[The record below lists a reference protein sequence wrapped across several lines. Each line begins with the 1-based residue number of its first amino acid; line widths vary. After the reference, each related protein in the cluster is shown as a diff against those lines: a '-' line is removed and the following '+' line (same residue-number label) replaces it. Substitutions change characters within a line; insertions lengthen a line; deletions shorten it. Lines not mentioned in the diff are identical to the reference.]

1 MLISEGLLFIIG
13 AISPKSGTPVTRKA
27 SVMRRRREEV
37 VEEKEKE
44 MEKEE
49 EEEKEEEVEEK
60 ENEKKEKKEEEMEVE
75 ELVES
80 TWRKRSM
87 HSIRRNGGRY
97 TSFISDNRFQVIA
110 CKSVLFVLQ
119 LHVCPMYHV
128 FYEGQ
133 RESKFKPITRSS
145 YHP

>member
-49 EEEKEEEVEEK
+49 EEEKEEEVEKKEK
-60 ENEKKEKKEEEMEVE
+60 EKKKKEEEMKVE

-110 CKSVLFVLQ
+110 CKSVLVCSAAE
-119 LHVCPMYHV
+119 CPMYHV

-133 RESKFKPITRSS
+133 RESKCKPIT
-145 YHP
+145 